1 MTENSSPDF
10 PEEIN
15 EQTKEIWNRLAG
27 WWDDKIG
34 DGNEFQTLLIEPSTE
49 RLLSLQ
55 SGERVL
61 DIACGAGRFARRIAE
76 LGTMV
81 IAFDH
86 AEAFI
91 QRARQRTVKNTDKI
105 SYQVIDATNTGELKS
120 LGKSNFDAAVCTM
133 GLMDMSAIEPL
144 LSTMPYLLKPGGRF
158 VFSVMHPAFNSGMA
172 ALIAE
177 EENRDGE
184 LKTTFGVK
192 ITGYSKPFTYKGIG
206 IPGQPEMQHYF
217 HRPINLLFNTFFK
230 HGFVL
235 DGMEEPTLP
244 AGLEA
249 QSKSSL
255 NWKSINNIPPILV
268 ARMRLLPVH

>member
-206 IPGQPEMQHYF
+206 IPGQPEPQYYF
-217 HRPINLLFNTFFK
+217 HRPLHVLFNTFFK